1 MVTKKKPIYFWL
13 RLDNNFYKNLA
24 IKKARKMAGG
34 DTMVVIYQKMML
46 SSLDT
51 NGVIYYEGV
60 YGKLEEELAL
70 MIDEETEQVAMTLAY
85 FTKAGL
91 IQIDNS
97 QNVEMSQVSAL
108 IDQETNWARYKREQR
123 KNNKLDIVQ
132 PASNERP
139 TEIDIELEK
148 ELKIDKEKELDVV
161 GGEETA
167 NDNDDKS
174 KAYSAL
180 VNILEQNGFGT
191 IGGLVST
198 DINKELDDFAE
209 ANNGNYREAYSVI
222 LQAIKI
228 SVGNGVCKFKYLWN
242 VTRDWYQ
249 RKLFTLKD
257 IEASE
262 KKRDDEKSKS
272 KQHSYNGRAQRVEPQ
287 MITEPVAKSNVDV
300 SDVAKELAEL
310 KEMGL
315 KTKLEE

>member
-132 PASNERP
+132 PESNERP

-287 MITEPVAKSNVDV
+287 MITEPVAESNVDV
-300 SDVAKELAEL
+300 SDVADALAEL
-310 KEMGL
+310 KEMGIQ
-315 KTKLEE
+315 TKLKE

>member
-1 MVTKKKPIYFWL
+1 MAERRMLSKRVTDTDEFLDMPLSAQALYMHINMHADDDGFVSNVKTIIRMVGAREDDLKILIAKQFIFSFDSGVVVVRNWFIHNYIRKDRYHETLYSDEKQQLSIDETGNYSRGRPVVDQRLTEVRLGKDRLGKD
-13 RLDNNFYKNLA
+13 RLD
-24 IKKARKMAGG
+24 
-34 DTMVVIYQKMML
+34 VV
-46 SSLDT
+46 D
-51 NGVIYYEGV
+51 
-60 YGKLEEELAL
+60 A
-70 MIDEETEQVAMTLAY
+70 EETE
-85 FTKAGL
+85 
-91 IQIDNS
+91 
-97 QNVEMSQVSAL
+97 
-108 IDQETNWARYKREQR
+108 
-123 KNNKLDIVQ
+123 
-132 PASNERP
+132 
-139 TEIDIELEK
+139 
-148 ELKIDKEKELDVV
+148 
-161 GGEETA
+161 

-191 IGGLVST
+191 IGGIVST

-209 ANNGNYREAYSVI
+209 ANNGDYREAYSVI

-272 KQHSYNGRAQRVEPQ
+272 KQRGYSNKPQRVEPQ
-287 MITEPVAKSNVDV
+287 MITEPVAESNVDA

>member
-1 MVTKKKPIYFWL
+1 MVDRKKRYFWL
-13 RLDNNFYKNLA
+13 QLKEDFFDD
-24 IKKARKMAGG
+24 
-34 DTMVVIYQKMML
+34 DTMSFIEEQPNGIEYSLIYLKMCLKSLKLDGFLHRVVGNTVIPYDIPTLAKLVHSNVDTVRVAMKMFEEIGLVNVLDGGEIYMSQ
-46 SSLDT
+46 
-51 NGVIYYEGV
+51 I
-60 YGKLEEELAL
+60 EE
-70 MIDEETEQVAMTLAY
+70 MIGSETEAAKRKRLERAKKEIAT
-85 FTKAGL
+85 
-91 IQIDNS
+91 
-97 QNVEMSQVSAL
+97 MSH
-108 IDQETNWARYKREQR
+108 NGR
-123 KNNKLDIVQ
+123 KNVAQSKSKSL
-132 PASNERP
+132 
-139 TEIDIELEK
+139 EIDI
-148 ELKIDKEKELDVV
+148 EKELDVV
-161 GGEETA
+161 ANEETE

-191 IGGLVST
+191 IGGIVST

-209 ANNGNYREAYSVI
+209 ANNGDYREAYSVI

-272 KQHSYNGRAQRVEPQ
+272 KQRGYNNKPQRVEPQ
-287 MITEPVAKSNVDV
+287 MITEPVAEPSVDA
-300 SDVAKELAEL
+300 SDVAKALAEL

>member
-1 MVTKKKPIYFWL
+1 MAERRMLSKRVTDTDEFLDMPLSAQALYMHINMHADDDGFVSNVKTIIRMVGAREDDLKILIAKQFIFSFDSGVVVVRNWFIHNYIRKDRYHETLYSDEKQQLSIDETGNYSRGRPVVDQRLTEVRLGKDRLGKD
-13 RLDNNFYKNLA
+13 RLD
-24 IKKARKMAGG
+24 
-34 DTMVVIYQKMML
+34 VV
-46 SSLDT
+46 
-51 NGVIYYEGV
+51 V
-60 YGKLEEELAL
+60 
-70 MIDEETEQVAMTLAY
+70 DEETE
-85 FTKAGL
+85 
-91 IQIDNS
+91 
-97 QNVEMSQVSAL
+97 
-108 IDQETNWARYKREQR
+108 
-123 KNNKLDIVQ
+123 
-132 PASNERP
+132 
-139 TEIDIELEK
+139 
-148 ELKIDKEKELDVV
+148 
-161 GGEETA
+161 

-272 KQHSYNGRAQRVEPQ
+272 KQRSYNSRPQRVEPQ
-287 MITEPVAKSNVDV
+287 MITEPVVESNVDV

-310 KEMGL
+310 KDMGIQ
-315 KTKLEE
+315 TKLKE

>member
-1 MVTKKKPIYFWL
+1 
-13 RLDNNFYKNLA
+13 
-24 IKKARKMAGG
+24 MAGG

-91 IQIDNS
+91 IQIDDS

-123 KNNKLDIVQ
+123 KNNKLDNVQ
-132 PASNERP
+132 PVSNERP

-148 ELKIDKEKELDVV
+148 DIDIKKELDVV
-161 GGEETA
+161 ANEETE
-167 NDNDDKS
+167 NGNDDKS

-180 VNILEQNGFGT
+180 VHILEQNGFGT
-191 IGGLVST
+191 IGGIVST

-209 ANNGNYREAYSVI
+209 ANNGDYREAYSVI

-272 KQHSYNGRAQRVEPQ
+272 KQRGYNNKPQRVEPQ
-287 MITEPVAKSNVDV
+287 MITEPVAESNVDV

>member
-1 MVTKKKPIYFWL
+1 
-13 RLDNNFYKNLA
+13 
-24 IKKARKMAGG
+24 MAERR
-34 DTMVVIYQKMML
+34 ML
-46 SSLDT
+46 SKRVTDTDEFLDMPLSAQALYMHINMHADDDGFVSNVKT
-51 NGVIYYEGV
+51 IIRMVGAREDDLKILIAKQFIFSFDSGVVVVRNWFIHNYIRKDRYHETL
-60 YGKLEEELAL
+60 YSDEKQQLS
-70 MIDEETEQVAMTLAY
+70 IDETGNYSRGTPVVDQRLTEVRLG
-85 FTKAGL
+85 KVRLGK
-91 IQIDNS
+91 DR
-97 QNVEMSQVSAL
+97 V
-108 IDQETNWARYKREQR
+108 
-123 KNNKLDIVQ
+123 
-132 PASNERP
+132 
-139 TEIDIELEK
+139 
-148 ELKIDKEKELDVV
+148 DVV
-161 GGEETA
+161 VDEETA
-167 NDNDDKS
+167 NDSDDKS

-272 KQHSYNGRAQRVEPQ
+272 KQHSYNGRPQRVEPQ
-287 MITEPVAKSNVDV
+287 MITEPVAESNVDV

>member
-1 MVTKKKPIYFWL
+1 
-13 RLDNNFYKNLA
+13 
-24 IKKARKMAGG
+24 MAGG

-132 PASNERP
+132 PESNERP

-287 MITEPVAKSNVDV
+287 MITEPVAESNVDV

>member
-1 MVTKKKPIYFWL
+1 MMTMWRNHTEGCEAPRRNMAERRMLSKRVTDTDEFLDMPLSAQALYMHINMHADDDGFVSNVKTIIRMVGAREDDLKILIAKQFIFSFDSGVVVVRNWFIHNYIRKDRYHETLYSDEKQQLSIDETGNYSRGRPVVDQRLTEVRLGKDRLGKD
-13 RLDNNFYKNLA
+13 RLD
-24 IKKARKMAGG
+24 
-34 DTMVVIYQKMML
+34 VV
-46 SSLDT
+46 
-51 NGVIYYEGV
+51 V
-60 YGKLEEELAL
+60 
-70 MIDEETEQVAMTLAY
+70 DEETE
-85 FTKAGL
+85 
-91 IQIDNS
+91 
-97 QNVEMSQVSAL
+97 
-108 IDQETNWARYKREQR
+108 
-123 KNNKLDIVQ
+123 
-132 PASNERP
+132 
-139 TEIDIELEK
+139 
-148 ELKIDKEKELDVV
+148 
-161 GGEETA
+161 

-272 KQHSYNGRAQRVEPQ
+272 KQRSYNSRPQRVEPQ
-287 MITEPVAKSNVDV
+287 MITEPVVESNVDV

-310 KEMGL
+310 KDMGIQ
-315 KTKLEE
+315 TKLKE

>member
-1 MVTKKKPIYFWL
+1 
-13 RLDNNFYKNLA
+13 
-24 IKKARKMAGG
+24 MAGG

>member
-1 MVTKKKPIYFWL
+1 MAERRMLSKRVTDTDEFLDMPLSAQSLYMHINMHADDDGFVSNVKTIIRMVGAREDDLKILIAKQFIFSFDSGVVVVRNWFIHNYIRKDRYHETLYSDEKQQLSIDETGNYSRGRPLVDQRLTEVRLGKDRLGKD
-13 RLDNNFYKNLA
+13 RLD
-24 IKKARKMAGG
+24 
-34 DTMVVIYQKMML
+34 VV
-46 SSLDT
+46 
-51 NGVIYYEGV
+51 V
-60 YGKLEEELAL
+60 
-70 MIDEETEQVAMTLAY
+70 DEETE
-85 FTKAGL
+85 
-91 IQIDNS
+91 
-97 QNVEMSQVSAL
+97 
-108 IDQETNWARYKREQR
+108 
-123 KNNKLDIVQ
+123 
-132 PASNERP
+132 
-139 TEIDIELEK
+139 
-148 ELKIDKEKELDVV
+148 
-161 GGEETA
+161 
-167 NDNDDKS
+167 NDDDKS

-272 KQHSYNGRAQRVEPQ
+272 KQHSYNGRPQRVEPQ
-287 MITEPVAKSNVDV
+287 MITEPVAESNVDV
-300 SDVAKELAEL
+300 SDVADALAEL
-310 KEMGL
+310 KEMGIQ
-315 KTKLEE
+315 TKLKE

>member
-1 MVTKKKPIYFWL
+1 MAERRMLSKRVTDTDEFLDMPLSAQALYMHINMHADDDGFVSNVKTIIRMVGAREDDLKILIAKQFIFSFDSGVVVVRNWFIHNYIRKDRYHETLYSDEKQQLSIDEAGNYSRGRPVVDQRLTEVRLGKDRLGKDRL
-13 RLDNNFYKNLA
+13 GKDRLD
-24 IKKARKMAGG
+24 
-34 DTMVVIYQKMML
+34 VVA
-46 SSLDT
+46 
-51 NGVIYYEGV
+51 N
-60 YGKLEEELAL
+60 
-70 MIDEETEQVAMTLAY
+70 EETE
-85 FTKAGL
+85 
-91 IQIDNS
+91 
-97 QNVEMSQVSAL
+97 
-108 IDQETNWARYKREQR
+108 
-123 KNNKLDIVQ
+123 
-132 PASNERP
+132 
-139 TEIDIELEK
+139 
-148 ELKIDKEKELDVV
+148 
-161 GGEETA
+161 

-174 KAYSAL
+174 KAYSSL

-272 KQHSYNGRAQRVEPQ
+272 KQRNYNGRPQRVEPQ
-287 MITEPVAKSNVDV
+287 MITEPVSESNVDA

-310 KEMGL
+310 KDMGIP
-315 KTKLEE
+315 TKLEE

>member
-1 MVTKKKPIYFWL
+1 
-13 RLDNNFYKNLA
+13 
-24 IKKARKMAGG
+24 MAGG

-108 IDQETNWARYKREQR
+108 IDQETNWARYRREQR

-132 PASNERP
+132 PESNERP

-287 MITEPVAKSNVDV
+287 MITEPVAESNVDV

>member
-132 PASNERP
+132 PESNERP

-209 ANNGNYREAYSVI
+209 ANSGNYREAYSVI

-287 MITEPVAKSNVDV
+287 MITEPVAESNVDV

>member
-91 IQIDNS
+91 IQIDDS

-123 KNNKLDIVQ
+123 KNNKLDNVQ
-132 PASNERP
+132 PVSNERP

-148 ELKIDKEKELDVV
+148 ELKINKEKELDVV
-161 GGEETA
+161 VDEETE

-272 KQHSYNGRAQRVEPQ
+272 KQRNYNGRPQRVEPQ
-287 MITEPVAKSNVDV
+287 MITEPVAESNVDA

-310 KEMGL
+310 KDMGIQ
-315 KTKLEE
+315 TKLKE

>member
-1 MVTKKKPIYFWL
+1 
-13 RLDNNFYKNLA
+13 
-24 IKKARKMAGG
+24 MAGG

-91 IQIDNS
+91 IQIDDS

-123 KNNKLDIVQ
+123 KNNKLDNVQ
-132 PASNERP
+132 PVSNERP
-139 TEIDIELEK
+139 IEIDIELEK
-148 ELKIDKEKELDVV
+148 ELKINKEKELDVV
-161 GGEETA
+161 ANEEIE

-262 KKRDDEKSKS
+262 KKRDDEKSKN
-272 KQHSYNGRAQRVEPQ
+272 KQHSYNGRPQRVEPQ
-287 MITEPVAKSNVDV
+287 MITEPVAESSVGV

-315 KTKLEE
+315 RTKLEE

>member
-1 MVTKKKPIYFWL
+1 
-13 RLDNNFYKNLA
+13 
-24 IKKARKMAGG
+24 MAGG

-287 MITEPVAKSNVDV
+287 MITEPVAESNVDV

>member
-1 MVTKKKPIYFWL
+1 MATKKKPIYFWL

-91 IQIDNS
+91 IQIDDS

-123 KNNKLDIVQ
+123 KNNKLDNVQ
-132 PASNERP
+132 PVSNERP

-148 ELKIDKEKELDVV
+148 DIDIKKELDVV
-161 GGEETA
+161 ANEETE
-167 NDNDDKS
+167 NGNDDKS

-180 VNILEQNGFGT
+180 VHILEQNGFGT
-191 IGGLVST
+191 IGGIVST

-209 ANNGNYREAYSVI
+209 ANNGDYREAYSVI

-272 KQHSYNGRAQRVEPQ
+272 KQRGYNNKPQRVEPQ
-287 MITEPVAKSNVDV
+287 MITEPVAESNVDV

>member
-1 MVTKKKPIYFWL
+1 MADRKKRYFWL
-13 RLDNNFYKNLA
+13 QLKEDFFDDDTMSFIEEQPNGIEYSLIYLKMCLKSLKLDGFLHRVVGNTVIPYDIPTLAKLVHSNVDTVRVAMKMFEEIGLVNVLDGGEIYMSQIEEMIGSETEAAKQKRLER
-24 IKKARKMAGG
+24 ARKEIA
-34 DTMVVIYQKMML
+34 TL
-46 SSLDT
+46 SHDGRKKVAQSKSKSL
-51 NGVIYYEGV
+51 
-60 YGKLEEELAL
+60 
-70 MIDEETEQVAMTLAY
+70 
-85 FTKAGL
+85 
-91 IQIDNS
+91 
-97 QNVEMSQVSAL
+97 
-108 IDQETNWARYKREQR
+108 
-123 KNNKLDIVQ
+123 
-132 PASNERP
+132 
-139 TEIDIELEK
+139 EIDT
-148 ELKIDKEKELDVV
+148 EKELDVV
-161 GGEETA
+161 DDEQKI
-167 NDNDDKS
+167 NDDDKS

-272 KQHSYNGRAQRVEPQ
+272 KQHSYNGRPQRVEPQ
-287 MITEPVAKSNVDV
+287 MITKPVAESSVGV

-310 KEMGL
+310 KEMGIQ
-315 KTKLEE
+315 TKLKE

>member
-287 MITEPVAKSNVDV
+287 MITEPVAESSVGV

-310 KEMGL
+310 KEMGIQ
-315 KTKLEE
+315 TKLKE

>member
-1 MVTKKKPIYFWL
+1 
-13 RLDNNFYKNLA
+13 
-24 IKKARKMAGG
+24 MAGG

-91 IQIDNS
+91 IQIDDS

-123 KNNKLDIVQ
+123 KNNKLDNVQ
-132 PASNERP
+132 PVSNERP

-148 ELKIDKEKELDVV
+148 ELKINKEKELDVV
-161 GGEETA
+161 ANEEIE

-272 KQHSYNGRAQRVEPQ
+272 KQRNYNGRPQRVEPK
-287 MITEPVAKSNVDV
+287 MITEPVAESNVDA
-300 SDVAKELAEL
+300 SDVAKALAEL
-310 KEMGL
+310 KDMGIQ
-315 KTKLEE
+315 TKLKE

>member
-1 MVTKKKPIYFWL
+1 
-13 RLDNNFYKNLA
+13 
-24 IKKARKMAGG
+24 MAGG

-91 IQIDNS
+91 IQIDDS

-123 KNNKLDIVQ
+123 KNNKLDNVQ
-132 PASNERP
+132 PVSNERP

-148 ELKIDKEKELDVV
+148 ELKINKEKELDVV
-161 GGEETA
+161 DDEQKI
-167 NDNDDKS
+167 NNDDKS

-209 ANNGNYREAYSVI
+209 ANDGNYREAYSVI

-272 KQHSYNGRAQRVEPQ
+272 KQHSYNGRPQRVEPQ
-287 MITEPVAKSNVDV
+287 MITEPVAESSVGV

-315 KTKLEE
+315 RTKLEE

>member
-1 MVTKKKPIYFWL
+1 
-13 RLDNNFYKNLA
+13 
-24 IKKARKMAGG
+24 MAGG

-85 FTKAGL
+85 FMKAGL
-91 IQIDNS
+91 IQIDDS

-123 KNNKLDIVQ
+123 KNNKLDNVQ
-132 PASNERP
+132 PVSNERP

-148 ELKIDKEKELDVV
+148 DIDIKKELDVV
-161 GGEETA
+161 DAEETE

-191 IGGLVST
+191 IGGIVST

-272 KQHSYNGRAQRVEPQ
+272 KQRGYNNKPQRVEPQ
-287 MITEPVAKSNVDV
+287 MITEPVAESSVGV

>member
-132 PASNERP
+132 PESNERP

-287 MITEPVAKSNVDV
+287 MITEPVAESNVDV

>member
-1 MVTKKKPIYFWL
+1 
-13 RLDNNFYKNLA
+13 
-24 IKKARKMAGG
+24 MAGG

-91 IQIDNS
+91 IQIDDS

-123 KNNKLDIVQ
+123 KNNKLDNVQ
-132 PASNERP
+132 PVSNERP

-148 ELKIDKEKELDVV
+148 DIDIKKELDVV
-161 GGEETA
+161 NAEETE

-191 IGGLVST
+191 IGGIVST

-209 ANNGNYREAYSVI
+209 ANNGDYREAYSVI

-272 KQHSYNGRAQRVEPQ
+272 KQRGYNNKSQRVEPQ
-287 MITEPVAKSNVDV
+287 MITEPVAESSVGV

>member
-1 MVTKKKPIYFWL
+1 
-13 RLDNNFYKNLA
+13 
-24 IKKARKMAGG
+24 MAGG

-257 IEASE
+257 IEVSE

-287 MITEPVAKSNVDV
+287 MITEPVAESNVDV

-310 KEMGL
+310 KEMRL

>member
-1 MVTKKKPIYFWL
+1 
-13 RLDNNFYKNLA
+13 
-24 IKKARKMAGG
+24 MAGG

-132 PASNERP
+132 PESNERP

-287 MITEPVAKSNVDV
+287 MITEPVAESNVDV
-300 SDVAKELAEL
+300 SDVADALAEL
-310 KEMGL
+310 KEMGIQ
-315 KTKLEE
+315 TKLKE

>member
-1 MVTKKKPIYFWL
+1 M
-13 RLDNNFYKNLA
+13 
-24 IKKARKMAGG
+24 
-34 DTMVVIYQKMML
+34 
-46 SSLDT
+46 
-51 NGVIYYEGV
+51 
-60 YGKLEEELAL
+60 
-70 MIDEETEQVAMTLAY
+70 
-85 FTKAGL
+85 
-91 IQIDNS
+91 
-97 QNVEMSQVSAL
+97 
-108 IDQETNWARYKREQR
+108 
-123 KNNKLDIVQ
+123 DIVQ

-287 MITEPVAKSNVDV
+287 MITEPVAESNVDV

>member
-91 IQIDNS
+91 IQIDDS

-123 KNNKLDIVQ
+123 KNNKLDNVQ
-132 PASNERP
+132 PVSNERP

-148 ELKIDKEKELDVV
+148 ELKINKEKELDVV
-161 GGEETA
+161 ANEEIE

-242 VTRDWYQ
+242 
-249 RKLFTLKD
+249 
-257 IEASE
+257 
-262 KKRDDEKSKS
+262 
-272 KQHSYNGRAQRVEPQ
+272 
-287 MITEPVAKSNVDV
+287 
-300 SDVAKELAEL
+300 
-310 KEMGL
+310 
-315 KTKLEE
+315 

>member
-91 IQIDNS
+91 IQIDDS

-123 KNNKLDIVQ
+123 KNNKLDNVQ
-132 PASNERP
+132 PVSNERP

-148 ELKIDKEKELDVV
+148 ELKINKEKELDVV
-161 GGEETA
+161 ANEEIE

-272 KQHSYNGRAQRVEPQ
+272 KQRNYNGRPQRVEPK
-287 MITEPVAKSNVDV
+287 MITEPVAESNVDA
-300 SDVAKELAEL
+300 SDVAKALAEL
-310 KEMGL
+310 KDMGIQ
-315 KTKLEE
+315 TKLKE